1 MEVEET
7 VEFGLE
13 WRWVVVDRSRRGRRS
28 SSGDGGGGGGC
39 GGGGGF
45 MVENPFGGFESGF
58 ATGGC

>member
-13 WRWVVVDRSRRGRRS
+13 WRWVVVDRRRS
-28 SSGDGGGGGGC
+28 RSGGDGGGDGGGG

-45 MVENPFGGFESGF
+45 MVENPFGGFESEF
-58 ATGGC
+58 ATGGG